1 MAKVLKGGT
10 IVTSKETYKAD
21 IRIDGEKIVAIGK
34 VVELPGDEVIS
45 VKGYNLLPGGIDG
58 HTHFDLDV
66 GTTVTADDF
75 KTGTK
80 AALVGGTTTIIDF
93 VNHVK
98 GKTLHECLDI
108 YKEKTQDTCFCD
120 YGLHMSISE
129 WNDDISKEMETI
141 VNKEGIPS
149 FKMYMAYK
157 DVLQVED
164 ATIYKA
170 LERAKELNAVA
181 LFHCENGDLICEKV
195 NGLKKEGKLKPVYHP
210 ISRPNLVER
219 EAIGRLISIGQL
231 VDYPVFVVH
240 LSTEEGLDEIRH
252 RRSEGAKVLI
262 ETCPQYLLL
271 NDSLYGSESDDS
283 FEGAKYV
290 ISPPLRK
297 DKDRESLW
305 NGLKNG
311 EIQIV
316 STDHCSF
323 NFHGQKDIGK
333 DDFSKIP
340 NGGPGVEHRMVLL
353 YTNGVLRNKISLNKF
368 VELTATNPAK
378 VFGMYPRKG
387 ELAVGSDADI
397 VVISENE
404 EYTIRAKDQMQN
416 VDYTP
421 YEGFKSKVKIKNVF
435 LRGNEVVRDGKF
447 VENNLKGDYIK
458 RKNCSCEVN

>member
-21 IRIDGEKIVAIGK
+21 IRIDGGKIVAIGN
-34 VVELPGDEVIS
+34 ELGLLGDEVIS
-45 VKGYNLLPGGIDG
+45 VKGCNLIPGGIDG

-75 KTGTK
+75 GTGTK

-98 GKTLHECLDI
+98 GKSLHECLDT
-108 YKEKTQDTCFCD
+108 YKEKTHDKCFCD

-129 WNDDISKEMETI
+129 WNDEISKEMDEM

-164 ATIYKA
+164 GTIYKA
-170 LERAKELNAVA
+170 LERAKELNALA

-195 NGLKKEGKLKPVYHP
+195 NELKKQGKLNPFYHP
-210 ISRPNLVER
+210 VSRPNLVER

-240 LSTEEGLDEIRH
+240 LSTEEGLDEIRK

-271 NDSLYGSESDDS
+271 NDSLYGNEENDS

-297 DKDRESLW
+297 DKDRQSLW
-305 NGLKNG
+305 SGLKDG
-311 EIQIV
+311 DIQIV

-323 NFHGQKDIGK
+323 NFRGQKDIGK
-333 DDFSKIP
+333 EDFSRIP

-353 YTNGVLRNKISLNKF
+353 YTNGVLTGKISLNKF
-368 VELTATNPAK
+368 VELTSTNPAK
-378 VFGMYPRKG
+378 LFGMYPRKG

-404 EYTIRAKDQMQN
+404 GFTINAKDQMQN

-421 YEGFKSKVKIKNVF
+421 YEGFVSKVKIKNVF

-447 VENNLKGDYIK
+447 IENNLKGNYIK
-458 RKNCSCEVN
+458 RKNCSYEVN